1 MNEYDEFWED
11 VKKEILSIDSK
22 EQLLEYIK
30 IIMGSIIFSS
40 LEETLGD
47 FENSHMGKHILESEW
62 YSHLIFQRQ
71 MMAMEYS
78 EINSH

>member
-1 MNEYDEFWED
+1 
-11 VKKEILSIDSK
+11 
-22 EQLLEYIK
+22 
-30 IIMGSIIFSS
+30 MGSIIFSS

-78 EINSH
+78 EFNSH